1 MSTASFQ
8 PELKAALT
16 TVRDINHTG
25 VMAVMWLK
33 CQWEIKKKDII
44 TEADHIWELQGDV
57 RLVGDSQIIDKRLQ
71 KNKKKKDV
79 NA

>member
-1 MSTASFQ
+1 MTKVS
-8 PELKAALT
+8 
-16 TVRDINHTG
+16 VRN
-25 VMAVMWLK
+25 K
-33 CQWEIKKKDII
+33 EKDII

-71 KNKKKKDV
+71 KTKKKKDV